1 MLTFPIWCNN
11 KDWIPKCFHGTGII
25 EVWLL
30 HLNNF
35 DSTPQSFTNILQ
47 GIQLNNYR
55 FIRIVANK
63 NLQLIFYI
71 LFLKLMV
78 K

>member
-25 EVWLL
+25 EV
-30 HLNNF
+30 HLNSF

-55 FIRIVANK
+55 FIHIVENK
-63 NLQLIFYI
+63 KLQLISYI